1 MDSVSVVVP
10 AYNEERS
17 LAEFLP
23 ELIRHCTEKGYE
35 LVVVN
40 DGSRDGSAQILT
52 RYAQSDRISIVH
64 HKLNRGYGGAI
75 KSGIR
80 AATGQ
85 WVISLDADG
94 QHDPT
99 DIERMLAEAQ
109 RTDADMVV
117 GDRTQHADA
126 SLYRGIGKRL
136 IRWFA
141 RILMPVPIKDINS
154 GMKLYRTDLARRYMS
169 LCPDH
174 MAYSDT
180 IGLVFIW
187 QRHLVIETPINL
199 RPRSSG
205 SSTISSMTALETVKE
220 ILNIVILFN
229 PLRVFVPIALM
240 FMVGS
245 IGWGVAIY
253 VVNHR
258 GLSTAAMLGF
268 TTGLLFLF
276 LGLLAEQLSYLR
288 KKGIDD

>member
-1 MDSVSVVVP
+1 VVVP
-10 AYNEERS
+10 AFNEEQS
-17 LAEFLP
+17 LGEFLP
-23 ELIRHCTEKGYE
+23 EIIRHCTEKGYE

-40 DGSRDGSAQILT
+40 DGSRDGTARILAQNT
-52 RYAQSDRISIVH
+52 HSDCLRVVH

-75 KSGIR
+75 KSGIK

-85 WVISLDADG
+85 WVITIDADG
-94 QHDPT
+94 QHDPS
-99 DIERMLAEAQ
+99 DIDRMLAEAQ

-117 GDRTQHADA
+117 GDRTHHADA

-141 RILMPVPIKDINS
+141 RILMPIPIKDINS
-154 GMKLYRTDLARRYMS
+154 GMKLYRTDLARRYMG
-169 LCPDH
+169 LCPDQ
-174 MAYSDT
+174 MAFSDT
-180 IGLVFIW
+180 IGLVFIS
-187 QRHLVIETPINL
+187 QRHLVVELPIDL
-199 RPRSSG
+199 RPRSKG
-205 SSTISSMTALETVKE
+205 QSTISTMTALDTVKE

-240 FMVGS
+240 FITGS
-245 IGWGVAIY
+245 MAWAAAIY
-253 VVNHR
+253 IINHR

>member
-1 MDSVSVVVP
+1 MTVVVP
-10 AYNEERS
+10 AYNEEHS

-23 ELIRHCTEKGYE
+23 ELIRHCTEKGHE

-40 DGSRDGSAQILT
+40 DGSNDGTAQILAHHA
-52 RYAQSDRISIVH
+52 RSGELIAVH

-85 WVISLDADG
+85 WVITVDADG
-94 QHDPT
+94 QHDPA
-99 DIERMLAEAQ
+99 DIDRLLDEAI

-117 GDRTQHADA
+117 GDRTHHTDA
-126 SLYRGIGKRL
+126 SLYRSIGKRL

-141 RILMPVPIKDINS
+141 RVLMPVPIKDINS
-154 GMKLYRTDLARRYMS
+154 GMKLYRTDLARRYMG
-169 LCPDH
+169 LCPDQ

-187 QRHLVIETPINL
+187 QRQRVVEFPINL
-199 RPRSSG
+199 RPRSTG
-205 SSTISSMTALETVKE
+205 RSTISTMTALDTVKE

-229 PLRVFVPIALM
+229 PLRVFVPAALM
-240 FMVGS
+240 FMAVS
-245 IGWGVAIY
+245 VAWGVAIY
-253 VVNHR
+253 LVNHR
-258 GLSTAAMLGF
+258 GLSIAAMLGF

-288 KKGIDD
+288 KKGIDE